1 MIQDIAP
8 LTFHNQYRRRLPG
21 PHDQVLIYQGES
33 VAVLRGGNGELR
45 LPSRGDLGNAAD
57 EDFRYL
63 FDISGIG
70 YFLYLEKMPR
80 AYRNSVESVRK
91 LRQEKNKDICYAV
104 ATGFQLYVWYRDNRY
119 CGRCGKRTEHS
130 PDMRMLK
137 CPHCGNEIY
146 PKIAP
151 AVIVGVKDGNRLLLT
166 RYAGRA
172 YKRYALVAG
181 FNEIG
186 ETPEETVQREVM
198 EEVGLKVRNICYYK
212 SQPWGVDSDLLL
224 GYFCDLDGSD
234 QIRLDHD
241 ELETGEWFEREEIPV
256 EDDGISLTRAMI
268 RAFKEGEIK

>member
-1 MIQDIAP
+1 
-8 LTFHNQYRRRLPG
+8 
-21 PHDQVLIYQGES
+21 
-33 VAVLRGGNGELR
+33 
-45 LPSRGDLGNAAD
+45 
-57 EDFRYL
+57 
-63 FDISGIG
+63 
-70 YFLYLEKMPR
+70 
-80 AYRNSVESVRK
+80 
-91 LRQEKNKDICYAV
+91 
-104 ATGFQLYVWYRDNRY
+104 
-119 CGRCGKRTEHS
+119 
-130 PDMRMLK
+130 MLK

-198 EEVGLKVRNICYYK
+198 EEVGLKVRNIRYYK